1 MSSPTRAQ
9 LNTLSTLRFILRH
22 IRTSWAHTP
31 AAQILPP
38 SPSSPA
44 ARAGASDFTRYV
56 MSAYREGA
64 SVRDRA
70 RVKALRAAGDEYA
83 AYLRAV
89 SAQDALMSAYKGV
102 DPDLPL
108 QREATARYVGLTMP
122 DVAPSAAADSGEKY
136 RATVAARLA
145 TADVASKFTGVDNM
159 KAQYFGAERV
169 LEERRKKSS

>member
-1 MSSPTRAQ
+1 MSSLTRAQ

-22 IRTSWAHTP
+22 IRTSWVH
-31 AAQILPP
+31 
-38 SPSSPA
+38 SPSAQGLPQSSASPP
-44 ARAGASDFTRYV
+44 RVGSSEFTRYV
-56 MSAYREGA
+56 LAAYREGA

-70 RVKALRAAGDEYA
+70 RVKALRTAGDEYA

-102 DPDLPL
+102 DPDMPL

-122 DVAPSAAADSGEKY
+122 DVAPSTAVDSGEKY

-145 TADVASKFTGVDNM
+145 TADVTSKFTGVDNM
-159 KAQYFGAERV
+159 KAQYFGAEKV
-169 LEERRKKSS
+169 LEDRRKR